1 MMKKI
6 FSFFLVVTIC
16 ETVYAKEA
24 TPLLNEDDTGYSLE
38 NLTGFVASAFNEIEY
53 WWVLDNDGCY
63 HLYRVEV
70 VGGQLEFWTPLGWW
84 NNYHGSTTNCVF
96 TQEQMDVMC

>member
-1 MMKKI
+1 
-6 FSFFLVVTIC
+6 
-16 ETVYAKEA
+16 
-24 TPLLNEDDTGYSLE
+24 
-38 NLTGFVASAFNEIEY
+38 
-53 WWVLDNDGCY
+53 LDNDGCY